1 MRGVL
6 RDHRRRVAGRMR
18 VVVGAGGDAVQLLL
32 VGCRQQTVGCLR
44 SNGRRG
50 LAGPCRFLCISHEAM
65 RGVLRDHRRRMTGR
79 VGVGI
84 RPGRDAVEFGFVS
97 RRHESHRR
105 LRGRRGRSFGV
116 PCRFIGRRHEQVCL
130 VRCDHRRRMTRRVRV
145 VVGAGGDAV
154 QLLLVGRRQQTVGC
168 LRSNRRRGLAGPC
181 RFLCISHEAMRGV
194 LRNHRRRVAGRMR
207 VVVGAGGNTSEFLLL
222 CGCEIFRRK
231 TFACHLIDFLVDG
244 GGKIQ

>member
-1 MRGVL
+1 M
-6 RDHRRRVAGRMR
+6 AGRVG
-18 VVVGAGGDAVQLLL
+18 VVVGAGGDAVQFLL
-32 VGCRQQTVGCLR
+32 VG
-44 SNGRRG
+44 
-50 LAGPCRFLCISHEAM
+50 
-65 RGVLRDHRRRMTGR
+65 
-79 VGVGI
+79 
-84 RPGRDAVEFGFVS
+84 
-97 RRHESHRR
+97 RRHETHCQ

-116 PCRFIGRRHEQVCL
+116 PCRFLGIGHEA
-130 VRCDHRRRMTRRVRV
+130 VRGVLRDHRCGMAGRVGV

-154 QLLLVGRRQQTVGC
+154 QFLLVGRRHETHCQLRGRRGRSFGVPCRFFRGRHEQVRFVGRNHRCGMAGWVGVVVRPGRDAIQLLLVSRRQQTVGC
-168 LRSNRRRGLAGPC
+168 LRSNGRRGLAGPC

-244 GGKIQ
+244 RAKIQ